1 MPFLSIPSHVVE
13 WAHVDA
19 YTVLEMSHR
28 GSDCMVATTGCEWNT
43 LLPRIFDD
51 LDYIVLT
58 TWIDD
63 SEVCWAL
70 VLSKAKI
77 ALVEACLV
85 FVEWQMD
92 SRLAGKLVLQLGT
105 DRLCR

>member
-19 YTVLEMSHR
+19 YTVLKMSHR

>member
-1 MPFLSIPSHVVE
+1 MPSLSVPSHVVE
-13 WAHVDA
+13 WAHIDA

-58 TWIDD
+58 TWLDD

-70 VLSKAKI
+70 VLSEAKV
-77 ALVEACLV
+77 ALIEARFVHVERK
-85 FVEWQMD
+85 MD
-92 SRLAGKLVLQLGT
+92 SRFAGELLLKLGT
-105 DRLCR
+105 DCLCR

>member
-1 MPFLSIPSHVVE
+1 MPFLSVPSHVVE
-13 WAHVDA
+13 WAHIDA
-19 YTVLEMSHR
+19 YTVLEMPHR

-58 TWIDD
+58 TWLDD

-70 VLSKAKI
+70 VLSEAKV
-77 ALVEACLV
+77 ALVEAR
-85 FVEWQMD
+85 FVHVERKMD
-92 SRLAGKLVLQLGT
+92 SRFAGKLLLKLGT
-105 DRLCR
+105 DCLCR